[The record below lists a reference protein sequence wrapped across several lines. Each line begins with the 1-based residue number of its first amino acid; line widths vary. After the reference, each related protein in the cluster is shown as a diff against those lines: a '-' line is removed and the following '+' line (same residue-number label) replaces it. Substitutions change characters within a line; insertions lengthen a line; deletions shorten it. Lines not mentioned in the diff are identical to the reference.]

1 MPQQAATNRTNRDF
15 VDHETAPDD
24 LIHDGKLLRA
34 RDLET
39 AALF

>member
-1 MPQQAATNRTNRDF
+1 MPNQAATNRTNRDF
-15 VDHETAPDD
+15 GDQETAPDD
-24 LIHDGKLLRA
+24 LVHDGKSLRA